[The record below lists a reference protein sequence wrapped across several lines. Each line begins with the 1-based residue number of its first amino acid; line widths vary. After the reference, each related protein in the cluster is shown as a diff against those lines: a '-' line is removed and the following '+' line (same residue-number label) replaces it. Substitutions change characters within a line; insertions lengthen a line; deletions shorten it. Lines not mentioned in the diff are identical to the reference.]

1 MSALLGLLERVA
13 FLLMYNMLVNS
24 IYLARFSKDKLMYTI
39 ILNFIDF
46 FMKVLSILEAL
57 SLVGKVSEGAV
68 IFMF

>member
-1 MSALLGLLERVA
+1 
-13 FLLMYNMLVNS
+13 MYNMLVNS